1 MAASTSLP
9 NSVSQRTPPLSIAA
23 IIPTYNYAHGIKQAI
38 ASVLNQTLSPVEI
51 IVVDDGSTDGTRNV
65 LDNYGSRINCLYQQN
80 RGASAARNAGVRAT
94 NCEWVAFLDHDDE
107 WYPDKLACQA
117 ASIVE
122 SGAEF
127 CYTGYER
134 FANGRFEETIDP
146 PDPSQL
152 FPEIRFQNVLGPS
165 SMYLVRRS
173 RFDSLGGFDERL
185 GASCED
191 WEFAVRLTRAARSVK
206 VHQTLMRYNYHSSN
220 ASFKYRNLLQ
230 KELLI
235 ENTLLAGT
243 EGFNRMITRRKTR
256 AAIYARAACGAR
268 TNGDRAASYALQSI
282 FQWPLPSFMPKRFK
296 TLLVDLAGRSSRVS

>member
-9 NSVSQRTPPLSIAA
+9 NSVSQRVPPLSIAA
-23 IIPTYNYAHGIKQAI
+23 IIPTYNYAHGIKAAI
-38 ASVLNQTLSPVEI
+38 ASVLNQTLPPVEI

-65 LDNYGSRINCLYQQN
+65 LDTYGSRITCLYQQN
-80 RGASAARNAGVRAT
+80 RGASAARNAGVLAT

-117 ASIVE
+117 ASVVE

-134 FANGRFEETIDP
+134 FANGQFEETIDP
-146 PDPSQL
+146 PGPSQL

-173 RFDSLGGFDERL
+173 TFVSLGGFDERL

-191 WEFAVRLTRAARSVK
+191 WELAVRLARASRSVK
-206 VHQTLMRYNYHSSN
+206 VSQTLMRYNYHSSN

-243 EGFNRMITRRKTR
+243 AGLNRMITRRKVR
-256 AAIYARAACGAR
+256 AAIYARAAWGAR

-282 FQWPLPSFMPKRFK
+282 FRWPLPSFMPKRFK
-296 TLLVDLAGRSSRVS
+296 TLLVELSGRSSRVS

>member
-1 MAASTSLP
+1 VPAIIFDDSRVPLMAASTSLP

-51 IVVDDGSTDGTRNV
+51 IVVDDGSTDGTRDV
-65 LDNYGSRINCLYQQN
+65 LDTYGSRIDCLYQQN

-107 WYPDKLACQA
+107 WHPDKLACQA

-152 FPEIRFQNVLGPS
+152 FPEIRFQNVLGPR
-165 SMYLVRRS
+165 SMYLVRPS
-173 RFDSLGGFDERL
+173 RLDSLGGFDERL

-191 WEFAVRLTRAARSVK
+191 G
-206 VHQTLMRYNYHSSN
+206 N
-220 ASFKYRNLLQ
+220 
-230 KELLI
+230 
-235 ENTLLAGT
+235 
-243 EGFNRMITRRKTR
+243 
-256 AAIYARAACGAR
+256 
-268 TNGDRAASYALQSI
+268 LQSVLHGLSARLRLI
-282 FQWPLPSFMPKRFK
+282 KL
-296 TLLVDLAGRSSRVS
+296 

>member
-1 MAASTSLP
+1 MADSTSST
-9 NSVSQRTPPLSIAA
+9 NSASQRTPPFSVAA

-38 ASVLNQTLSPVEI
+38 ASVLNQTLPPLEI
-51 IVVDDGSTDGTRNV
+51 IVVDDGSTDGTRDV
-65 LDNYGSRINCLYQQN
+65 LDTYGSRINSLHQEN
-80 RGASAARNAGVRAT
+80 RGASAARNAGVLAT

-117 ASIVE
+117 AAVVE

-134 FANGRFEETIDP
+134 FANGRFEETINP
-146 PDPSQL
+146 PDPGQL
-152 FPEIRFQNVLGPS
+152 FPEIRFHNVLGPS

-173 RFDSLGGFDERL
+173 TFDSLGGFDERL

-191 WEFAVRLTRAARSVK
+191 WEFAVRLARTSRSVNVK
-206 VHQTLMRYNYHSSN
+206 QTLMRYNYHSSN

-243 EGFNRMITRRKTR
+243 VGLNRMITQRKVR
-256 AAIYARAACGAR
+256 AAIYARAAWGAR
-268 TNGDRAASYALQSI
+268 TNGDPAASYALQSI
-282 FQWPLPSFMPKRFK
+282 FQWPLPSFLPKRFK
-296 TLLVDLAGRSSRVS
+296 TLLVELSDLSGKIF

>member
-9 NSVSQRTPPLSIAA
+9 NSVSQRVPLLSIAA

-65 LDNYGSRINCLYQQN
+65 LDTHGSRINYLYQQN
-80 RGASAARNAGVRAT
+80 RGASAARNLGVRAT

-107 WYPDKLACQA
+107 WYPTKLAWQA
-117 ASIVE
+117 ASVVE

-134 FANGRFEETIDP
+134 FANGRFQETIDP
-146 PDPSQL
+146 PDPGQL

-165 SMYLVRRS
+165 SMFLVRRS
-173 RFDSLGGFDERL
+173 TFDSLGGFDERL

-191 WEFAVRLTRAARSVK
+191 WEFAVRLARTSRSVK
-206 VHQTLMRYNYHSSN
+206 VKQTLMRYNYHSSN

-235 ENTLLAGT
+235 ENTLVAGT
-243 EGFNRMITRRKTR
+243 VGFNRMTTRRKVR
-256 AAIYARAACGAR
+256 AAIYARAAWGAR
-268 TNGDRAASYALQSI
+268 ANGDRAAFYALQSI
-282 FQWPLPSFMPKRFK
+282 FRWPLPSFMPKRFK
-296 TLLVDLAGRSSRVS
+296 TLLVDLSGRSSRIF